1 MKKKREGERELG
13 HDGFREIAKTAS
25 PVFLSLIRLML
36 KIFQFVMK
44 ITMN

>member
-1 MKKKREGERELG
+1 MGE
-13 HDGFREIAKTAS
+13 DGFREIAKTTS
-25 PVFLSLIRLML
+25 FVFLSLIRVML